1 MYGYILQNKPF
12 IRYLL
17 NKMCTDFS
25 FSTKKLL
32 VAFYSH
38 KQIDYESLRFQLT
51 NAWAGIM

>member
-17 NKMCTDFS
+17 NKICTDFS